1 MVSLWTR
8 ELRQGFHEAVED
20 LHAITA
26 NPSEERDYRDSLPDI
41 PSTHYALRLRD
52 ELQLADHIA
61 FLAHSQEGVHAISA
75 ACVEESDT
83 GLVIRLA
90 SNSTPSTLAVTG
102 LTKILN
108 TFSNCARQALVF
120 EDVLELC
127 QDRILQRIRP
137 PWVET
142 PLYYRG
148 GEEPLWVRI
157 ERILTRIPS
166 SSGPTPYDDIVTHLR
181 AFTSSARELE
191 SPMSG
196 ARLRNA
202 IKTIVRRCADISHS
216 GENRSLEQQITLQG
230 GSDLLTKEI
239 LQIDKLARYFNLCRD
254 FGKLS
259 QRCNFRN
266 TTKVI
271 TLQYLEALQAE
282 KPNGA
287 SKTCHVHAEVQLIL
301 YYEQFP
307 TNRPPRAIGCS
318 KSACFLCD
326 ILIQKLQ
333 KYYISHSHKRLY
345 NQWTIMDVR
354 WMTEEQVLY
363 FREILQ
369 TIVRELS
376 LLAKDLR
383 TVTRVQRQF
392 KSFGP
397 ESRAVLP
404 LSSDSS

>member
-1 MVSLWTR
+1 
-8 ELRQGFHEAVED
+8 
-20 LHAITA
+20 
-26 NPSEERDYRDSLPDI
+26 
-41 PSTHYALRLRD
+41 
-52 ELQLADHIA
+52 
-61 FLAHSQEGVHAISA
+61 
-75 ACVEESDT
+75 
-83 GLVIRLA
+83 
-90 SNSTPSTLAVTG
+90 
-102 LTKILN
+102 
-108 TFSNCARQALVF
+108 
-120 EDVLELC
+120 
-127 QDRILQRIRP
+127 
-137 PWVET
+137 
-142 PLYYRG
+142 
-148 GEEPLWVRI
+148 
-157 ERILTRIPS
+157 
-166 SSGPTPYDDIVTHLR
+166 
-181 AFTSSARELE
+181 
-191 SPMSG
+191 MSG

-216 GENRSLEQQITLQG
+216 GENRSLEQQITLRG

-333 KYYISHSHKRLY
+333 KYCISHSHKRLY

-404 LSSDSS
+404 LSSDSSLQGPLGELIARSESSTARKSDSTITKMKQTAVQVKIASRSQKEAASATSSSFTPSLIGPAVVPSRPNRPAILDLSKHDLPHHQKLSSNAEICLDLGKLLLIFDCSAISAGTLFIREVEADGIRAGKDEVRRIKADNIPSHEELHLHCGSSSTMIFQLYSGYSEVEVEIIWH